1 MPVIEQLLKESK
13 DELSFTF
20 KRGENL
26 EQKSSKIPNSPGNM
40 LVFCKKT
47 SIVFDED
54 LEYKIKGE
62 DYILCYY
69 GMSSGFGD
77 NQGLKKYITNVTTG
91 DILREK
97 KWKDFMDKNNIDE
110 LLVHCILLN
119 NPKETKNKITN
130 SLYRITRKPNMIKD
144 KKQKVKPL
152 MNQNRFK
159 PQK

>member
-1 MPVIEQLLKESK
+1 
-13 DELSFTF
+13 
-20 KRGENL
+20 
-26 EQKSSKIPNSPGNM
+26 
-40 LVFCKKT
+40 
-47 SIVFDED
+47 
-54 LEYKIKGE
+54 
-62 DYILCYY
+62 
-69 GMSSGFGD
+69 
-77 NQGLKKYITNVTTG
+77 
-91 DILREK
+91 
-97 KWKDFMDKNNIDE
+97 MDKNNIDE